1 MKNWCTLADEHI
13 RAANRMKGR
22 EAMMD
27 YVLSAILGVGFVYVL
42 MLATNP
48 KDSWTC
54 PVQRFFA
61 RKFGSWRA
69 HRS

>member
-1 MKNWCTLADEHI
+1 
-13 RAANRMKGR
+13 
-22 EAMMD
+22 MMD
-27 YVLSAILGVGFVYVL
+27 YLLSAVLGVGFVYVL

-48 KDSWTC
+48 KDSWNC

-61 RKFGSWRA
+61 RKFGSWRI